1 MDLTLIPLFISIRV
15 LDIIDILLV
24 AFLLYQIYVLI
35 KGTVAINI
43 FMGIFSLY
51 LFWLIVKALNMEL
64 LSSILGQIIGVGVIA
79 LIIVFQQEV
88 RRFLLLIGTRYFS
101 KNRFS
106 IERLFRIKTEK
117 YDTPVNIEAIVRA
130 CRNLAEQKNGALI
143 VIAQDSNLQ
152 LYAETGDI
160 INAETSSRLIE
171 NIFFKNSPLHD
182 GAMIIQ
188 NNLIHA
194 VRCILPLSEKTDLPA
209 SYGLRHRAAIGISEI
224 TDVLVVVVSEETGKI
239 SFVKNG
245 TIDMHLAPLKLREAL
260 EASLLSS

>member
-1 MDLTLIPLFISIRV
+1 MDLIPLFISIRI

-24 AFLLYQIYVLI
+24 ALLLYQIYVLI

-51 LFWLIVKALNMEL
+51 IFWLIVKALNMEL

-79 LIIVFQQEV
+79 LIIVFQQEI
-88 RRFLLLIGTRYFS
+88 RRFLLLIGSRYFS

-117 YDTPVNIEAIVRA
+117 YDSPVNIEAIVKA
-130 CRNLAEQKNGALI
+130 SRNLSEQKVGALI
-143 VIAQDSNLQ
+143 VITKESNLK
-152 LYAETGDI
+152 LYAETGDT

-188 NNLIHA
+188 NNLIYA
-194 VRCILPLSEKTDLPA
+194 VRCVLPLSENPDLPA

-224 TDVLVVVVSEETGKI
+224 TDALVVVVSEETGRI

-245 TIDMHLAPLKLREAL
+245 DIDLNITPAELREAL
-260 EASLLSS
+260 EDNLLSS